1 MRDSN
6 YRKRRERRIREIEV
20 LFLKFLFLQNIIFF
34 ANLIFMD
41 FLNGEINNF
50 FFFLMKLTVQ
60 LTKSNRMTKLN
71 IFET

>member
-41 FLNGEINNF
+41 FLNGEINKF
-50 FFFLMKLTVQ
+50 FFFF
-60 LTKSNRMTKLN
+60 N
-71 IFET
+71 ETNSAVDEIK

>member
-50 FFFLMKLTVQ
+50 FFFF
-60 LTKSNRMTKLN
+60 N
-71 IFET
+71 ETNSAVDEIK